1 MIRVKGLAYAV
12 GSFRLEVSLEVARGE
27 YFMLMGPPGSGKTA
41 LVECLA
47 GLRRPQAGRIEI
59 AGREVTAAEP
69 RERGIGY
76 VPQDY
81 ALFNHKTVAGN
92 IAFGPRVRGWPAGQV
107 EQAVH
112 ETARL
117 VGIDHLLDRRIAGL
131 SGGERQRT
139 ALARALALR
148 PDVLVLDEPVSAL
161 DESTRE
167 SLCAELRKLQRE
179 LGLTTIHI
187 SHNLEEAFSVAD
199 RGGVMRDGRFQQI
212 GLLQDLLRRPANE
225 FVARFMRCENILD
238 GQATGPGPGDTTR
251 LEVDGQ
257 VFLSAYAHQGPVKLV
272 VRPENVNLA
281 RTAPREG
288 APCAAF
294 SMNVVRAVDR
304 GAYVRVELD
313 GAMRLLAHVS
323 PHAYA
328 ELGAPQAGPL
338 VATVAP
344 DAIHVLQSAPSV
356 DSQLAAPSAPLDT
369 RESHRA
375 ESG

>member
-1 MIRVKGLAYAV
+1 MIRVSGLVYEV
-12 GSFRLEVSLEVARGE
+12 GSFRLEADLEVGRGE

-107 EQAVH
+107 AQAVS

-117 VGIDHLLDRRIAGL
+117 TGIDHLLTRRIAGL

-199 RGGVMRDGRFQQI
+199 RGAVLSAGRVQQV
-212 GLLQDLLRRPANE
+212 GAMGELLRRPANE
-225 FVARFMRCENILD
+225 FVARFMRCENLF
-238 GQATGPGPGDTTR
+238 AAKTCGPGPLPETTAAFSDGVQWLLPGR
-251 LEVDGQ
+251 HAGQ
-257 VFLSAYAHQGPVKLV
+257 VRFV
-272 VRPENVNLA
+272 VRPENLA
-281 RTAPREG
+281 VEKPGDRRERAGAAEMAVRVLRTT
-288 APCAAF
+288 
-294 SMNVVRAVDR
+294 DR
-304 GAYVRVELD
+304 GAYVRLELEAD
-313 GAMRLLAHVS
+313 GIGRLVAHLPHAESAALGAAEGERLLV
-323 PHAYA
+323 
-328 ELGAPQAGPL
+328 L
-338 VATVAP
+338 VRPSAV
-344 DAIHVLQSAPSV
+344 HVLP
-356 DSQLAAPSAPLDT
+356 
-369 RESHRA
+369 
-375 ESG
+375 G